1 MAEINQQL
9 SRLLSARCELRLM
22 YREASVS
29 RSYRRSAPLRRLR
42 SLYALW
48 WRAVLSAARGSVVVV
63 VGGGGKA
70 ARDAGKLRH
79 ETPPPPPPP
88 PTRAGARPT
97 TRTDH
102 GTHGTCVDRP
112 ARAGAH
118 AADLGHTELDVC
130 HIHDVTSS
138 RFDDRQSVC
147 RRSRSVARG
156 SLRCVS
162 LQTNYSRR
170 HGSRRRQLAPP
181 QLRPSR

>member
-9 SRLLSARCELRLM
+9 SRLLSAWCELRLM

-29 RSYRRSAPLRRLR
+29 RSYRRSAVARAR
-42 SLYALW
+42 ADAWFW
-48 WRAVLSAARGSVVVV
+48 WRAVLSAPRGSVVV

-79 ETPPPPPPP
+79 ETPPPPP

-112 ARAGAH
+112 ARA
-118 AADLGHTELDVC
+118 
-130 HIHDVTSS
+130 
-138 RFDDRQSVC
+138 
-147 RRSRSVARG
+147 RRRPRPHRTG
-156 SLRCVS
+156 RVS
-162 LQTNYSRR
+162 YSRR
-170 HGSRRRQLAPP
+170 DVIAVRRSTISLSSDTISRSWLATLCLAADQLQPLLYGSRRRQLAP